1 MTTTSLKIERQNY
14 TIENVQFPDY
24 FVDKTAQ
31 NDDFVE
37 IKETL
42 REVFTEFFH
51 SESFKTND
59 CTERFRILDYS
70 LNQMLDDLFMA
81 HNRGRNKHIQEQ
93 LDKIDNREKEESQK
107 NKV

>member
-1 MTTTSLKIERQNY
+1 MRTSLKIERQNY

-24 FVDKTAQ
+24 FVDMTAQ
-31 NDDFVE
+31 NDCFVE

-42 REVFTEFFH
+42 REVFAEYFH
-51 SESFKTND
+51 SESFKNND

-81 HNRGRNKHIQEQ
+81 HNRGLSDYLQQ
-93 LDKIDNREKEESQK
+93 QIDTFNRDKEESQK
-107 NKV
+107 IKI